1 MQVLIIEDERP
12 ASQKLQRML
21 KELDE
26 TTEIAGPLESVE
38 QSINWFMANPAPDL
52 VFMDIQLDDG
62 LCFEIF
68 ENISIETP
76 VIFTT
81 AYDSYA
87 LKAFKV
93 NSVDY
98 LLKPIDSKE
107 LEQAIGKFKM
117 VHSVNIDFSRIEDIL
132 KRIGPERKERLLI
145 KTGMHYRSI
154 PITDIHCFF
163 INERSVFIN
172 TGGTNDYAVDFS
184 LDRAEK
190 MTDPNRFFRVSR
202 NYIVNFTAIR
212 DIIAYSSS
220 RLKIII
226 EGRFRDN
233 DIIVSRDRVADFKK
247 WMDR

>member
-21 KELDE
+21 NELDE
-26 TTEIAGPLESVE
+26 SIKIAGPLESVE
-38 QSINWFMANPAPDL
+38 DSINWFLVNQAPDL
-52 VFMDIQLDDG
+52 VFMDIQLEDG

-68 ENISIETP
+68 ENISIKTP

-81 AYDSYA
+81 AYDDYA

-98 LLKPIDSKE
+98 LLKPIDMQE
-107 LEQAIGKFKM
+107 LRKALGKFKII
-117 VHSVNIDFSRIEDIL
+117 HADNIDFGRIEKIL
-132 KRIGPERKERLLI
+132 ERINPERKERLLI

-154 PITDIHCFF
+154 QITEINCFF
-163 INERSVFIN
+163 TRERSVFIN

-184 LDRAEK
+184 LDKAEK
-190 MTDPNRFFRVSR
+190 MTDPQRFFRLNR
-202 NYIVNFTAIR
+202 NYIVNFTAIK

-226 EGRFRDN
+226 DGCQGDK
-233 DIIVSRDRVADFKK
+233 DIIVSRERVADFKK

>member
-21 KELDE
+21 NGIDE
-26 TTEIAGPLESVE
+26 TMEIAGPLESVE
-38 QSINWFMANPAPDL
+38 ESINWFMSNPPPDL

-68 ENISIETP
+68 ENISIKTP

-81 AYDSYA
+81 AYDNYA

-98 LLKPIDSKE
+98 LLKPIDRQE
-107 LEQAIGKFKM
+107 LEKAIDKFKM
-117 VHSVNIDFSRIEDIL
+117 IHVGNIDFKRIEKIL
-132 KRIGPERKERLLI
+132 KKISPERKERLLI

-154 PITDIHCFF
+154 QITDINCFF
-163 INERSVFIN
+163 TREKSVFIN
-172 TGGTNDYAVDFS
+172 TGGSNDYAVDFS
-184 LDRAEK
+184 LDKAEK
-190 MTDPNRFFRVSR
+190 MTDPRRFFRVNR
-202 NYIVNFTAIR
+202 NYIVNYTAIK
-212 DIIAYSSS
+212 DIITYSSS

-226 EGRFRDN
+226 DSYHGNN
-233 DIIVSRDRVADFKK
+233 DIIVSRERVADFKK

>member
-21 KELDE
+21 NELDE
-26 TTEIAGPLESVE
+26 SIDIAGPLESVE
-38 QSINWFMANPAPDL
+38 DAINWFLANQAPDL

-62 LCFEIF
+62 ICFEIF

-81 AYDSYA
+81 AYDNYA

-98 LLKPIDSKE
+98 LLKPIDRQE
-107 LEQAIGKFKM
+107 LEKAIDKFKM
-117 VHSVNIDFSRIEDIL
+117 IHAGNIDFSKIEKIL
-132 KRIGPERKERLLI
+132 KRISPERKERLLI

-154 PITDIHCFF
+154 QITDINCFF
-163 INERSVFIN
+163 TREKSVFIN
-172 TGGTNDYAVDFS
+172 KGGTNDYAVDFS
-184 LDRAEK
+184 LDKAEK
-190 MTDPNRFFRVSR
+190 MTDPKRFFRVNR
-202 NYIVNFTAIR
+202 NYIINFTAIR

-226 EGRFRDN
+226 DGCHGDN
-233 DIIVSRDRVADFKK
+233 DIIVSRERVADFKK

>member
-21 KELDE
+21 NGIDE
-26 TTEIAGPLESVE
+26 TMEIVGPLESVE
-38 QSINWFMANPAPDL
+38 ESINWFMSNHSPDL

-68 ENISIETP
+68 ENISIKTP

-81 AYDSYA
+81 AYDNYA

-98 LLKPIDSKE
+98 LLKPIDRQE
-107 LEQAIGKFKM
+107 LEKAIGKFKM
-117 VHSVNIDFSRIEDIL
+117 IHAGNTDFSRIEKIL
-132 KRIGPERKERLLI
+132 KKISPERKERLLI

-154 PITDIHCFF
+154 QITDINCFF
-163 INERSVFIN
+163 TREKSVFVN
-172 TGGTNDYAVDFS
+172 TGGSNDYAVDFS
-184 LDRAEK
+184 LDKAEK
-190 MTDPNRFFRVSR
+190 MTDPERFFRVNR
-202 NYIVNFTAIR
+202 NYIVNYNAIK

-226 EGRFRDN
+226 DGCPGDN
-233 DIIVSRDRVADFKK
+233 DVIVSRERVADFKK